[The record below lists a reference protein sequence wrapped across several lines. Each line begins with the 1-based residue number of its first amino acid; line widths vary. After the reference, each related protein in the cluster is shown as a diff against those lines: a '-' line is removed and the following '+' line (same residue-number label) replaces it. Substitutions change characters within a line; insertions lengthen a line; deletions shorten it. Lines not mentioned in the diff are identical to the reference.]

1 MHYLGV
7 LVWVPRDFKLRLLGI
22 RTSVDIPP
30 RIYLTPVDSDLCD
43 KLDDLL
49 NLYVKWYTTGIE

>member
-7 LVWVPRDFKLRLLGI
+7 LVRVPRDFKLRLLGI

-30 RIYLTPVDSDLCD
+30 RIILTSVNSDLSD
-43 KLDDLL
+43 KLDDWM
-49 NLYVKWYTTGIE
+49 NLYVK